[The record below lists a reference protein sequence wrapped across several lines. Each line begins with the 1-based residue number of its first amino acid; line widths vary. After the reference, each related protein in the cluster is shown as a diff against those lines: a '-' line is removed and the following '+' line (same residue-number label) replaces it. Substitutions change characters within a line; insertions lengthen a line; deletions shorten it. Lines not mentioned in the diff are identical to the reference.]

1 VGSAVPVTR
10 NVAWDGRLESFKGR
24 DTVQYVL
31 TAASMA
37 STCAACRVPLEPG
50 DPLSLLVTV
59 TESTAPDGTRYVTF
73 TDCVCHRR
81 CSDPGLSV
89 ERSQWVPSELTPVA
103 ARMVLTQES
112 GSGQERPVPVLAYTL
127 VPVVAFREDGGDL
140 TSALVSVLLF
150 HGFQLALSPDFDGIV
165 EDAVETS
172 ASCSM
177 TVSPEGLLTFSIGGK
192 LLFRDQLR
200 SGNPDDDLWLDA
212 ARGGDHAL
220 VISGDNLVITA
231 GGLDLRHAA
240 AQGTLVAGAVPV
252 HTGQASE

>member
-1 VGSAVPVTR
+1 MPVTR

-37 STCAACRVPLEPG
+37 STCAACRTPLEPG
-50 DPLSLLVTV
+50 EPLSLLVNV
-59 TESTAPDGTRYVTF
+59 TESTAPDGTHYVTF

-81 CSDPGLSV
+81 CSGPGLSV
-89 ERSQWVPSELTPVA
+89 EQGQWAPNELTPVA
-103 ARMVLTQES
+103 ARMVLTQAS
-112 GSGQERPVPVLAYTL
+112 GSGRERPVPVLAYTL
-127 VPVVAFREDGGDL
+127 VPVVAFREGGGDL

-150 HGFQLALSPDFDGIV
+150 HGFQLALSPDFGDLV

-172 ASCSM
+172 ASCSIAV
-177 TVSPEGLLTFSIGGK
+177 TREGLMTFSIGGR

-200 SGNPDDDLWLDA
+200 PDNPDDALWLEGV
-212 ARGGDHAL
+212 RGGDHVL

-231 GGLDLRHAA
+231 AGLDLRHAA

-252 HTGQASE
+252 RTAPVRT